1 VNSGTSTYHTLQT
14 RYSQRL
20 TRQLFILGT
29 YTWSKLERNNIT
41 SLVNKSYYHNVLV
54 NYHSISPLDQPHL
67 LRLIMVYTVPK
78 VFDGAGRVRGML
90 RTSLSGWEISNY
102 YDLES
107 GVPLAITGS
116 NGRPILARVIGRLCL
131 RERLS
136 VAQQHLTAATAILK
150 RCNKRSPPASKHR
163 CRIVRS

>member
-1 VNSGTSTYHTLQT
+1 
-14 RYSQRL
+14 
-20 TRQLFILGT
+20 
-29 YTWSKLERNNIT
+29 
-41 SLVNKSYYHNVLV
+41 
-54 NYHSISPLDQPHL
+54 
-67 LRLIMVYTVPK
+67 MVYTVPK

-116 NGRPILARVIGRLCL
+116 NGRPILARVVGRLCL

-150 RCNKRSPPASKHR
+150 RCNKR
-163 CRIVRS
+163 